1 MQSNILSEESTMASR
16 PRLPSTRIV
25 TPKGLAHFAYVNKP
39 DTEGQY
45 SDGKYKITVSFPAD
59 SDFVKTLEEKV
70 NALLTEQYGDRV
82 PRNAHSPVR
91 FGDDTTME
99 AMAGRVFIRAKTAKQ
114 PVVVD
119 AQKQALPE
127 GLTVFGG
134 DTVKVAMTL
143 AVYEAGA
150 SKGVTAYL
158 DAIQL
163 IEKRNAGGSGADMF
177 GIEDGFVAE
186 ASAASPAD
194 SFDDDDDDL

>member
-1 MQSNILSEESTMASR
+1 MSKR
-16 PRLPSTRIV
+16 PRLPMARIV
-25 TPKGLAHFAYVNKP
+25 TAKGLAHFSYVNKP

-59 SDFVKTLEEKV
+59 SEFVSTLEEKV
-70 NALLTEQYGDRV
+70 DALLKEQYGSNI
-82 PRNAHSPVR
+82 PRNVHSPVR
-91 FGDDTTME
+91 IGDETNME
-99 AMAGRVFIRAKTAKQ
+99 SMAGRVFIRAKSAKQ

-119 AQKQALPE
+119 AQKQPLPE

-143 AVYEAGA
+143 AVYEAGT

-163 IEKRNAGGSGADMF
+163 IEKRSNGSSGADMF
-177 GIEDGFVAE
+177 GVEDGFTAE
-186 ASAASPAD
+186 ASAAVSAVD
-194 SFDDDDDDL
+194 SFDDDDDL